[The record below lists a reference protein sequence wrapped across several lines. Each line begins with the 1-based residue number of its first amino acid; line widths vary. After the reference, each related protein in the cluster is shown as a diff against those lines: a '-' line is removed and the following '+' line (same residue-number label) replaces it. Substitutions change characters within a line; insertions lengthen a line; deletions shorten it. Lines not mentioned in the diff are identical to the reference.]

1 MLGEAVIV
9 VNPPGKHDEA
19 ASGLHKA
26 SERRFA
32 RSEVQCVNEGALMND
47 EEKWKCLFS
56 YEASTRHL
64 GTRSILKRM
73 GEG

>member
-9 VNPPGKHDEA
+9 VNPPGKHDE

-32 RSEVQCVNEGALMND
+32 RSEVQCINEGALMDD

-64 GTRSILKRM
+64 GTRSILKRSR
-73 GEG
+73 GG